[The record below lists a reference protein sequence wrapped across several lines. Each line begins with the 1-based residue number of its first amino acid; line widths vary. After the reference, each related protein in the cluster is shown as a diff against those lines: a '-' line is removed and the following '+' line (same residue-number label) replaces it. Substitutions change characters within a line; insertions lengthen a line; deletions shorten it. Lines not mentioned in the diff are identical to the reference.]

1 MSNGQTSLI
10 RYLSP
15 AVLTTLLAGSDFVV
29 SPILSPASLKAAETD
44 MMDPPP
50 YPAGAEVDLEL
61 VLAVDVSYSVDS
73 EEAALQRRGYVDALR
88 HPSVIE
94 AVQSGMLGRIAI
106 TYVEWADADYQIQV
120 VDWRIISDQATAYQF
135 AEHLE
140 QAPIKTQLYTAL
152 GNALSFSADL
162 IVNNAYDGTR
172 KVIDIS
178 SDGTNNEGRWLF
190 QARAEVLAQNITIN
204 GLPILNDR
212 PQPGGLATPRQM
224 KLDDYFRDQ
233 VIGGPG
239 AFIVAAEDFND
250 FRAAILSKLI
260 REIAQRPDNT
270 HPRHAAAESHAAR
283 TALEKSPHSATQKEQ
298 SARAKN

>member
-1 MSNGQTSLI
+1 MSALTPPI
-10 RYLSP
+10 AP
-15 AVLTTLLAGSDFVV
+15 A
-29 SPILSPASLKAAETD
+29 AAETQT
-44 MMDPPP
+44 MDPPP
-50 YPAGAEVDLEL
+50 YPTGEEVDLEL

-94 AVQSGMLGRIAI
+94 AVQSGMLGQIAV
-106 TYVEWADADYQIQV
+106 TYVEWADANYQIQV
-120 VDWRIISDQATAYQF
+120 VDWHIISDQATAYQF

-140 QAPIKTQLYTAL
+140 QAPIRTQLYTAI
-152 GNALSFSADL
+152 GNALSYSADL
-162 IVNNAYDGTR
+162 IVANAYEGTR
-172 KVIDIS
+172 KVIDLS
-178 SDGTNNEGRWLF
+178 SDGTNNEGRWLY

-260 REIAQRPDNT
+260 REIAQRPDDTAPRRADT
-270 HPRHAAAESHAAR
+270 HP
-283 TALEKSPHSATQKEQ
+283 SATPIALKKPPHPIAYTAPAPVTGLAIEQKN
-298 SARAKN
+298 RPHK